1 MLILYKRECVMAVT
15 IKLKN
20 SVFDPG
26 GPFYG
31 VPTSKA
37 VLSIES
43 GKHESFAGKIVDVAL
58 DRGGQ
63 FALMIDWSGVSTT
76 DNALESYMK
85 NEIHYAAF
93 GAELLYMVEVGL
105 VDVIFNGATLTLAQ
119 VKAFTAP

>member
-1 MLILYKRECVMAVT
+1 MAVT
-15 IKLKN
+15 IKLN
-20 SVFDPG
+20 SSVFAVG
-26 GPFYG
+26 GICYG
-31 VPTSKA
+31 IPTNKA

-43 GKHESFAGKIVDVAL
+43 GKHESFAGKVVDVAI

-63 FALMIDWSGVSTT
+63 FALMIDWSGVSIT

-93 GAELLYMVEVGL
+93 GAELLYMVQMGY